1 MKAELEESLL
11 IFTAKVAKKF
21 KPEIVCEVS
30 EGTRNSRIT
39 HE

>member
-21 KPEIVCEVS
+21 KPEIVCV
-30 EGTRNSRIT
+30 RIRGHT
-39 HE
+39 KQQNHT